1 MREPSQSWPPEYV
14 DRYVAAGHWTDETL
28 PGFFRARAQATP
40 EHPAVR
46 SEHGVLT
53 YAEVDARADA
63 VAAGLVA
70 AGFRPGERIVLQL
83 PNVPDFFS
91 AMFGTMR
98 AGCIPVY
105 ALPAHRQRE
114 VAHFVEASGAA
125 GYIVA
130 DRHGGFDY
138 RALARDIVADHPKL
152 RVFVIGDAA
161 EFEPYAALDGQGDP
175 ADLPEL
181 DPAGVAFLQL
191 SGGSTGLSKLIP
203 RTHRDYVYTL
213 RESARICG
221 LSPDSVYL
229 GALPIA
235 HNFPMSSPGT
245 LGTFYAGGTVS
256 LAPAPSPDA
265 AFPIIERD
273 GVTITGVVPPIAIM
287 WARAASRTPYDLGSL
302 ELLQVGGARFAPE
315 AARRIE
321 PALDVHLQQVYG
333 MAEGL
338 VNYTRLDDPE
348 DVRIFTQGRPIS
360 EDDEI
365 LIVDENDEPVPE
377 GTPGHLLTRGPY
389 TIRTYFADRDTNDRA
404 FTADGYYRTGDLVSI
419 TPEGNLVVHG
429 RVSDVIN
436 RGGEKIPVE
445 EVENQLMA
453 HEKVIDAVLVP
464 VPDDFFGEK
473 SCAVVVAEEP
483 RPSAPELRRWI
494 RERGLAPFKI
504 PDSVVF
510 VDEYPSTGV
519 GKVSRRDLREAV
531 RRSVA
536 SEEGSDG

>member
-1 MREPSQSWPPEYV
+1 MR

-28 PGFFRARAQATP
+28 PGFFRARASEAP
-40 EHPAVR
+40 DHPAVR
-46 SEHGVLT
+46 SDQGVLT
-53 YAEVDARADA
+53 YADVNARADA
-63 VAAGLVA
+63 VAAGLLA
-70 AGFRPGERIVLQL
+70 AGFEPGERIVLQL
-83 PNVPDFFS
+83 PNIPDFFS
-91 AMFGTMR
+91 AMFGIMR
-98 AGCIPVY
+98 AGCLPVY
-105 ALPAHRQRE
+105 ALPAHRRQE
-114 VAHFVEASGAA
+114 IGHFIEASGAT
-125 GYIVA
+125 GYVCA
-130 DRHGGFDY
+130 DKHGGFDY
-138 RALARDIVADHPKL
+138 RTLARDVVGTRPDV
-152 RVFVIGDAA
+152 RVFVVGEPE
-161 EFEPYAALDGQGDP
+161 EFTAF
-175 ADLPEL
+175 ADLAGAAARPLPTL

-221 LSPDSVYL
+221 LSAESVYL
-229 GALPIA
+229 GALPVA

-256 LAPAPSPDA
+256 LALAPSPDA

-273 GVTITGVVPPIAIM
+273 RVTITGVVPPIAIM
-287 WARAASRTPYDLGSL
+287 WARAAPKTSYDLSSL

-348 DVRIFTQGRPIS
+348 DVRIYTQGRPIS

-365 LIVDENDEPVPE
+365 LIVDPDGEPVAP

-389 TIRTYFADRDTNDRA
+389 TIRTYFADAETNDRA
-404 FTADGYYRTGDLVSI
+404 FTPDGYYRTGDLVSR
-419 TPEGNLVVHG
+419 TLEGNLVVHG

-453 HEKVIDAVLVP
+453 HEQVIDAVVVP
-464 VPDDFFGEK
+464 VPDTFFGEK
-473 SCAVVVAEEP
+473 SCAVVIAEDP
-483 RPSAPELRRWI
+483 APTALELRRWI

-504 PDSVVF
+504 PDAVVF
-510 VDEYPSTGV
+510 LDEYPATGV

-531 RRSVA
+531 RLQVT
-536 SEEGSDG
+536 SEDEPNG